1 MKTSND
7 ITIPIT
13 DISYPVLKHLAYIY
27 IYIYIYICVCVCT
40 HTHIYIHTYIH
51 SLHENSTNI
60 TITTD
65 KIIPSNAPV

>member
-27 IYIYIYICVCVCT
+27 IYIYIYMCVCVYT
-40 HTHIYIHTYIH
+40 HTHIHTYVH
-51 SLHENSTNI
+51 TQST
-60 TITTD
+60 
-65 KIIPSNAPV
+65 